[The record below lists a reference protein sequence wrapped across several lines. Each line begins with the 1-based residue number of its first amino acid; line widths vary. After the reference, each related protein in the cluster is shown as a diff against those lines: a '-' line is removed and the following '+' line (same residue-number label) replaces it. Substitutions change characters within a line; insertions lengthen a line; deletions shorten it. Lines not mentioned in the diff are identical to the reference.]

1 MEVWGTPVIADVEDI
16 IDLLRTEI
24 RIQEI
29 DLLKHMKPTFQNVM
43 VTCIAHGDGTEKK
56 PSLGISTVDVFRNG
70 KTYKAGTCNC
80 FTCGY
85 TADLAEFISNAFGY
99 QDKGMFGY
107 KWITTNFV
115 NLSVEKRRPLK
126 LDMSRDIETESKDEF
141 ISEETLQKFRV
152 IHPYMYERKLSD
164 KVISYF
170 DVGYDEETDALTFPV
185 KDLSGNVPLIQRRSV
200 SFKQFQ
206 NDEGAYRGN
215 YVYGLYE
222 VIKNISWI
230 KEVIV
235 CESPIDALTCWV
247 HKVPAV
253 AIFGSSIT
261 ATQISLLRHLTIRKF
276 ISGFD
281 NDKAGDE
288 GSEKLKKHLGDIKII
303 HRLQFPEELNDC
315 GEYVNDIN
323 AMTENQF
330 LSRKSSILKN

>member
-1 MEVWGTPVIADVEDI
+1 MEVWGTPVIAEVEDI

-24 RIQEI
+24 RVNGT

-56 PSLGISTVDVFRNG
+56 PSLGISTVEVYRNG
-70 KTYKAGTCNC
+70 KKYPAGTCNC

-85 TADLAEFISNAFGY
+85 TADLAEFISNAFGHY
-99 QDKGMFGY
+99 DKGMFGY

-115 NLSVEKRRPLK
+115 NLAVEKRKSIQLN
-126 LDMSRDIETESKDEF
+126 MSRTIETLPTDE
-141 ISEETLQKFRV
+141 IITDEQLQKYRV
-152 IHPYMYERKLSD
+152 IHPYMYERKLND

-170 DVGYDEETDALTFPV
+170 DVGYDEETDSLTFPV
-185 KDLSGNVPLIQRRSV
+185 KDLNGNVSLIQRRTV

-206 NDEGAYRGN
+206 NDEGANRGN
-215 YVYGLYE
+215 YIYGLYE

-230 KEVIV
+230 KELII

-247 HKVPAV
+247 HRVPAV

-261 ATQISLLRHLTIRKF
+261 ATQVNLLRNLSIRKF

-281 NDKAGDE
+281 NDIAGDQ
-288 GSEKLKKHLGDIKII
+288 GSEKLKSKLGDIKII
-303 HRLQFPEELNDC
+303 SRLEFPED
-315 GEYVNDIN
+315 VNDIN
-323 AMTENQF
+323 AMSQYQF
-330 LSRKSSILKN
+330 LSRKSSILKRN